1 MTTAG
6 HNGLTY
12 ADAGVD
18 IDAGNALVDR
28 IKPAAKS
35 TTRSGVMGGLGG
47 FGALFDLKA
56 AGYQDPILV
65 AATDGVGTKLR
76 IAIDTGHVDTIGVD
90 LVAMCVNDLVCQG
103 AEPLFFLDYFATGKL
118 MVEEATR
125 IITGIAKGCAD
136 SGCALIG
143 GETAEMPGMYH
154 KGDFDLAGF
163 AVGAMERGTELPAG
177 VREGD
182 VLLGLASSGVHSNG
196 YSFVRKVVELSGLGW
211 DAPSP
216 FSDGTLGQALLT
228 PTRLYVKQALA
239 ALRAG
244 GVHGL
249 AHITGGGLTEN
260 PPRVL
265 PEGLA
270 CEIELG
276 AWQLP
281 PVFRW
286 LAQTANMSEPELL
299 KTFNC
304 GIGMILVVAEDR
316 ADALSDLLTQEGET
330 VSRMGRIV
338 EGQGVVYRGRLL

>member
-1 MTTAG
+1 MTMVG
-6 HNGLTY
+6 KNGLTY

-18 IDAGNALVDR
+18 IDAGNALVER
-28 IKPAAKS
+28 IKPAAKRTNRPGTMS
-35 TTRSGVMGGLGG
+35 GLGG

-56 AGYQDPILV
+56 AGYTDPILV

-76 IAIDTGHVDTIGVD
+76 IAIDTGNVDTIGID

-118 MVEEATR
+118 DVDEATR
-125 IITGIAKGCAD
+125 IVNGIAAGCEA

-154 KGDFDLAGF
+154 NGDFDLAGF
-163 AVGAMERGTELPAG
+163 AVGAMERGHDLPREVA
-177 VREGD
+177 EGD

-196 YSFVRKVVELSGLGW
+196 YSFVRKVVELSGLAW

-216 FSDGTLGQALLT
+216 FGEGTLGQALLT

-239 ALRAG
+239 AVRAG
-244 GVHGL
+244 GVHAL

-260 PPRVL
+260 PPRVI
-265 PEGLA
+265 PDGLA
-270 CEIELG
+270 CEIDLA
-276 AWQLP
+276 AWALP

-286 LAQTANMSEPELL
+286 LAETAGMSEPELL

-304 GIGMILVVAEDR
+304 GIGMMVVVAPDR
-316 ADALSDLLTQEGET
+316 ADEIAALLAAHGET
-330 VSRMGRIV
+330 VVHLGRV
-338 EGQGVVYRGRLL
+338 VAGQGVIYKGRLL